1 MSFSVVLPNYNHG
14 KLLPRAVLSLME
26 QNLPPD
32 EIVIIDDAST
42 DDSLAII
49 ARLKDRFSCI
59 RLIRHERNQ
68 GTVVGMNDGLQAA
81 TRDFVYFFAA
91 DDYCLPGFITAATQS
106 LAQHPEAAFFCGRI
120 VLVDPAGKILGFRPF
135 MWPASRSTM
144 LTPAAVRAKIAASDN
159 WSAGTSVVYRRRRLI
174 EAGGFDNSMGA
185 FCDGLMVRKLAFESG
200 FYFASVVVAA
210 MERYPQSLSAQAALS
225 IEKNTRLI
233 ATATAA
239 VKASFPSDVS
249 VVYSDLLTP
258 VAVQYGRPLALPQIT
273 NRYSGHGSGVAAFA
287 FRPRRFERHRQT
299 AVVALDDPDVDGFDS
314 SSVQCRRDASWR
326 ISCAK
331 GALRGDCH
339 RCTDR
344 RSARSNAVTNPRLR
358 CPASSGGNRARPIF
372 A

>member
-26 QNLPPD
+26 QNPPPD

-49 ARLKDRFSCI
+49 ARLMDRFSCI

-91 DDYCLPGFITAATQS
+91 DDYCLPGFITAATQA
-106 LAQHPEAAFFCGRI
+106 LARHPEAAFFCGRI

-135 MWPASRSTM
+135 MWPALHSTM

-233 ATATAA
+233 ATAIAA

-249 VVYSDLLTP
+249 VVYSDLLQRRLRFNMAALWLSHKSRIDTQGMAQ
-258 VAVQYGRPLALPQIT
+258 VLQLSRFAGGVLNAIGRLPLSRSTILIWMALILRP
-273 NRYSGHGSGVAAFA
+273 YSIAAMLLGGYRA
-287 FRPRRFERHRQT
+287 LKGRFEET
-299 AVVALDDPDVDGFDS
+299 AIAA
-314 SSVQCRRDASWR
+314 QIAE
-326 ISCAK
+326 A
-331 GALRGDCH
+331 RG
-339 RCTDR
+339 RT
-344 RSARSNAVTNPRLR
+344 L
-358 CPASSGGNRARPIF
+358 
-372 A
+372 